1 MGPEVSIVEST
12 ERPLCVGGVLLGL
25 LLLPVKRGAGGAVA
39 MVVTGAAVGVSA
51 LLVEASGVG
60 LQCVADQ

>member
-1 MGPEVSIVEST
+1 M
-12 ERPLCVGGVLLGL
+12 GL